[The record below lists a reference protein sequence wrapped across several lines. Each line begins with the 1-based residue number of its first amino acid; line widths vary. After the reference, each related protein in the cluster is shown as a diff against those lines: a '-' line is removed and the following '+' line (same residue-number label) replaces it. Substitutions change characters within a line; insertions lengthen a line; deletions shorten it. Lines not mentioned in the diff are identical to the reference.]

1 MQITNIFFIF
11 SLLFLLIFRMN
22 ANDLTDFGNSESD
35 GLLKVQS
42 AAQVQTNVDIERKT
56 ITKVPKTQTQISAL
70 KQAQVKRN
78 GVYVM
83 LSINAIPLTRMISTQ
98 DSVQGLSF
106 GAGIRSGVVSYLD
119 DYIGIRGYFAFDFT
133 SDTLS
138 PFSKQ
143 RENHKGNFLMISLG
157 LDILIDFFIDKS
169 YKNTL
174 GFFMGIGAGGLL
186 YMDTEK
192 PMITGSGVNGPPS
205 LLLTGNVMVQ
215 GGLSAVVLY
224 KHRIELGTRFL
235 PTQSFDLSADGIV
248 ADYNFYVGYSYK
260 F

>member
-1 MQITNIFFIF
+1 MESKTFKYILFILLLE
-11 SLLFLLIFRMN
+11 SLF
-22 ANDLTDFGNSESD
+22 ANDLTDFSANNAESM
-35 GLLKVQS
+35 LKAQS

-56 ITKVPKTQTQISAL
+56 ITQDSKTQSQISAL
-70 KQAQVKRN
+70 KTAQAKRN

-83 LSINAIPLTRMISTQ
+83 LTINTIPLTRMINLN

-106 GAGIRSGVVSYLD
+106 GAGVRSGVVSYLD

-138 PFSKQ
+138 PFAKQ
-143 RENHKGNFLMISLG
+143 RENHKGNFIMLSLG

-186 YMDTEK
+186 YVDGEK
-192 PMITGSGVNGPPS
+192 PLIKARQAEGPPS
-205 LLLTGNVMVQ
+205 ILLTGNVMVQ
-215 GGLSAVVLY
+215 GGLSAVILY

-235 PTQSFDLSADGIV
+235 PTQSFDLNADGIL